1 MVISVNLR
9 SGRSRRQLTVPLV
22 ALDADWL
29 TAHGISIRTRLDGL
43 AVVAAKPHG
52 SPS

>member
-9 SGRSRRQLTVPLV
+9 SGRSRRQLIVPL

-29 TAHGISIRTRLDGL
+29 TAHGISIRTLLDGL